1 MKEETA
7 PATNREYRY
16 TFRLTEEE
24 NNRFLARFEQSGAH
38 TKTKF
43 ILGMLFER
51 EFRVVTTD
59 IEKHK
64 YYLKLS
70 DYYRQFRGLA
80 NNYNQVTKRLH
91 TVFDDRTARAMLRSL
106 REISAKIGDLM
117 GRIFANTEE
126 FKKLWLAESDGNS
139 IVEAKK

>member
-7 PATNREYRY
+7 PTTNREHRY

-43 ILGMLFER
+43 ILGMLFDR
-51 EFRVVTTD
+51 EFRVVKTD

-64 YYLKLS
+64 YYVKLS

-80 NNYNQVTKRLH
+80 NNYNQVTKRIH
-91 TVFDDRTARAMLRSL
+91 TIFDDRTARAMLREL

-126 FKKLWLAESDGNS
+126 FKKLWLSESQ
-139 IVEAKK
+139 EANRSMER